1 MQNMPTLGQMAGQA
15 QPESKIDVTQ
25 GQTPE
30 QNQGQQLAMIVSK
43 ITAVLESQGYYDL
56 PENEGKEEQISQE
69 IQQIA
74 KAIIEGDDATLQASA
89 IYKFVTQ
96 KAGQTQAMTGTPES
110 GEMPTMEGM

>member
-74 KAIIEGDDATLQASA
+74 QAIIEGDDATLQASA
-89 IYKFVTQ
+89 IYKFVSQ
-96 KAGQTQAMTGTPES
+96 KAGQIQAMTGTPES